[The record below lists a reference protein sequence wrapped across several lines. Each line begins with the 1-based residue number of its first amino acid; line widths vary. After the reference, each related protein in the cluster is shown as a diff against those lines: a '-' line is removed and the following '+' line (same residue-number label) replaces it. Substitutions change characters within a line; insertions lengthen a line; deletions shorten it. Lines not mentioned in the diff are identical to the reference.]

1 MNYYGAKE
9 LAESFS
15 TVRKNTIIIAE
26 EIGEDQYGFRPT
38 PEARSIGQVLVHM
51 SSALKL
57 PEHIHGTLKLKTLE
71 GFNFPEFFQSIMA
84 DEAAPHSKAEILTRL
99 TEGGNSFAHWLGSLS
114 DDFLAE
120 RVSFPTG
127 MTPPSKTRFEM
138 LLGVKEHEMH
148 HRAQLMLIERMLGI
162 VPHLTR
168 DREEMR
174 RQRAAAAAAA
184 PAGR

>member
-9 LAESFS
+9 LAESFL

-26 EIGEDQYGFRPT
+26 EIGEQHYSFRPS
-38 PEARSIGQVLVHM
+38 PEARTIGQTLVHITN
-51 SSALKL
+51 ALKL
-57 PEHIHGTLKLKTLE
+57 PEHIHGALKLKTLE
-71 GFNFPEFFQSIMA
+71 GFDFVGFFMSIQE
-84 DEAAPHSKAEILTRL
+84 DEKKNHSKAEILTRL

-114 DDFLAE
+114 EDFLAE
-120 RVSFPTG
+120 RVHFPAG

-148 HRAQLMLIERMLGI
+148 HRAQLMMMERMVGI

-168 DREEMR
+168 QMNERI
-174 RQRAAAAAAA
+174 AAMMAAKNQASA
-184 PAGR
+184 